1 MPLGAPASLR
11 LYYEEEILKV
21 LREMTKDMNDVNNKP
36 EQTRTPSTPSKLI
49 IHSFSNNGIWT
60 LGGLYRNR
68 DVSAAVTPAPACIIY
83 DSGKFLMIYIRKFP
97 CLK

>member
-21 LREMTKDMNDVNNKP
+21 LREMMKDINDVNNKP
-36 EQTRTPSTPSKLI
+36 EQTTTTSKLI

-68 DVSAAVTPAPACIIY
+68 DISAAVTPAPACIIY
-83 DSGKFLMIYIRKFP
+83 DSGNFLMIYIRKFP